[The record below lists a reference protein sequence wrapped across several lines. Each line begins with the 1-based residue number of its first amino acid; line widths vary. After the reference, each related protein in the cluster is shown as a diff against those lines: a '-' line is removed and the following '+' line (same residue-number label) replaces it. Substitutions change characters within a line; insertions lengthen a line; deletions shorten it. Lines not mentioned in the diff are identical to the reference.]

1 MKFKDLNF
9 KIAIISALHELGYYT
24 EEVEEIKNRNLDW
37 EEEFRPIPEV
47 LEYYKHLEINPEY
60 LKEIEV
66 FEPDT
71 NDKSYSYLFNI
82 WDGEGELFDIRSI
95 EGIELLTN
103 LHTFDPIS
111 MINEREIDFSPLLK
125 CKNLKYIST
134 DFMLDEQEEIV
145 DQLVQKGVEIL

>member
-9 KIAIISALHELGYYT
+9 KIAIIGALHELGYYSQ
-24 EEVEEIKNRNLDW
+24 EAEQIKNQNLDW
-37 EEEFRPIPEV
+37 DEEFRPIPEV
-47 LEYYKHLEINPEY
+47 LEFYKKLEINPEY

-66 FEPDT
+66 FEPDS
-71 NDKSYSYLFNI
+71 NDLSYSYLFNI
-82 WDGEGELFDIRSI
+82 WDGAGELLDITSI

-103 LHTFDPIS
+103 LHTFDPVS

-134 DFMLDEQEEIV
+134 DFMHNEQEEVIER
-145 DQLVQKGVEIL
+145 LLEKGVEIL